1 MKATDTRIEIF
12 SVDSQRPDI
21 WRENIMKICN
31 MLLMGKMAPPPWNGR
46 HFCSESMFTALLQV
60 CTDSSV
66 SEAYLNAE

>member
-31 MLLMGKMAPPPWNGR
+31 MLLMGKMAPPPMEWEA
-46 HFCSESMFTALLQV
+46 FLLGKHV
-60 CTDSSV
+60 YGPTTGL
-66 SEAYLNAE
+66 YR